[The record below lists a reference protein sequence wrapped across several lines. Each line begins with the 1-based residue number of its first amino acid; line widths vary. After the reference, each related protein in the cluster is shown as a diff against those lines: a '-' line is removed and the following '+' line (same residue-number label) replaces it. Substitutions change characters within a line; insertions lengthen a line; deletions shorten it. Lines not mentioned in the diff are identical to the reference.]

1 VGPLQVRGGYSAGA
15 SEDST
20 EQWLVG
26 VYRPGVSGCLHSR
39 GNCGLYRAGVSGV
52 STEPERGDD
61 WGISVELDEW
71 GVYKAWV
78 SGAGVRGF

>member
-1 VGPLQVRGGYSAGA
+1 VGDYRAGA

-39 GNCGLYRAGVSGV
+39 GNCGLYRAGV
-52 STEPERGDD
+52 
-61 WGISVELDEW
+61 
-71 GVYKAWV
+71 
-78 SGAGVRGF
+78 RGFHRARNMGSVGYLQSWMSRGEWISTQQG